1 METANIQQALA
12 IYRLSDALIPTAVV
26 GNVMPLT
33 QSNDE
38 FHETAG
44 HLQLRWSSFD
54 GRGNA
59 TLHGIE
65 SFDGWELCKKQLG
78 SYLTVNPLNTIQ
90 LSTTP
95 KEIFFDEVNA
105 IKSMILDGKG
115 NKIVAARTLSIE
127 KSVDAESL
135 WESFMLLCDEYPK
148 AFVFMLFD
156 PNEGCWL
163 GATPERLIRW
173 NGGEA
178 SIMSLA
184 GTLTQAQSDW
194 TGKERNEQS
203 VTSRFIQEK
212 VLEMGIA
219 PTETVVKELVMG
231 NIRHLVSDWCF
242 PLERDRLPDLIDKL
256 HPTPA
261 VGGYPQGWAVDW
273 ILKNEG
279 FDRGLYAGFIG
290 VETDEFASYH
300 VVLRCCQLGSNGYV
314 LYAGCG
320 VNADSDAETEWRET
334 SAKMQLIS
342 AYL

>member
-26 GNVMPLT
+26 GKVMSLPL
-33 QSNDE
+33 SNDVMDA
-38 FHETAG
+38 TKG
-44 HLQLRWSSFD
+44 HLQLRWSTFD
-54 GRGNA
+54 GQ
-59 TLHGIE
+59 GISILDVLE

-78 SYLTVNPLNTIQ
+78 AYLTVNPLQTIQ
-90 LSTTP
+90 LCTTP

-115 NKIVAARTLSIE
+115 NKIVAARTSSIE

-184 GTLTQAQSDW
+184 GTLTQAQLDW

-203 VTSRFIQEK
+203 VTSRFIEEK

-242 PLERDRLPDLIDKL
+242 PFVFHLTL
-256 HPTPA
+256 
-261 VGGYPQGWAVDW
+261 
-273 ILKNEG
+273 
-279 FDRGLYAGFIG
+279 
-290 VETDEFASYH
+290 
-300 VVLRCCQLGSNGYV
+300 
-314 LYAGCG
+314 
-320 VNADSDAETEWRET
+320 
-334 SAKMQLIS
+334 
-342 AYL
+342 